1 MNFPASLL
9 VFSSL
14 LLAALQPAHSFPSR
28 FSRIRHTHPYP
39 NFFLQGENYA
49 QYEDAAYDNSWEE
62 AAPKVIFVQAED
74 FPQYDAS
81 FETEEL
87 PYNEFWQQDQFD
99 HASYLD
105 QIDNLSQN
113 FEDSPYDFSFTDLS
127 PLKFTEGDKEV
138 AAGIG
143 RSPPAWQKNLEFPP
157 FKKGW
162 EAGALTKNSNSP
174 IGKNDPRLERRDIA
188 DIWNFFK
195 REDNAEQEN
204 SFQEALFFFF
214 FQINF

>member
-113 FEDSPYDFSFTDLS
+113 FEDSPYDFSFTDL
-127 PLKFTEGDKEV
+127 PPKPTEGEK
-138 AAGIG
+138 AARI
-143 RSPPAWQKNLEFPP
+143 PASALPWQKNLENYPHFHE
-157 FKKGW
+157 FSSVGNQ
-162 EAGALTKNSNSP
+162 EARRNGHNRA
-174 IGKNDPRLERRDIA
+174 LERRDIA